1 MLGRLLRPAEQRA
14 ITAASIFETGQMLPS
29 TTRAGVTVTQ
39 DTAFKIGVVYAAIR
53 LVSDVCSALPLD
65 AYVRE
70 GGVRRPL
77 RPKPEWVNDPEPDLS
92 MTRLDHFQAVYVS
105 LLLAGNSFTRI
116 VRDDEGEVVALAVL
130 DPNRVKVD
138 RAGNGR
144 IVFIVDQQRTLTEDE
159 VIHIADVRK
168 PGQLRGVSRIDEL
181 KDTLGL
187 TRALELFSAEFFGS
201 GSTATGI
208 IEVPTE
214 IDGDQAKQIQDGW
227 ESGHKGWRKAHRPGI
242 LSGGATYKKTSVDPD
257 EAQMLGSREFQVEEV
272 ARLFR
277 ISPHLLGST
286 KPGAMSYASV
296 AEMGQ
301 AFVTYTVLPLVS
313 KVEDAYSRLLPR
325 GAFLKFNVD
334 GLLRASIEDRYAA
347 YSVGQQAGFLSIND
361 IHRLEDMSPVV
372 GGDVYRVP
380 LSHVGLPAA
389 QIVETEKNVQMATD
403 LIAAGADPAA
413 TLAAFGLPPIPW
425 RTPEPAPDPTDD
437 TEDDP
442 VDEEDRP

>member
-1 MLGRLLRPAEQRA
+1 MLGRLLRPSEERA
-14 ITAASIFETGQMLPS
+14 ITAASLFESGQMLPS
-29 TTRAGVTVTQ
+29 GTRAGVTVNQ

-53 LVSDVCSALPLD
+53 LVSDVCSTLPVD

-70 GGVRRPL
+70 NGARRPL
-77 RPKPEWVNDPEPDLS
+77 RPKPDWVNDPEPDLS
-92 MTRLDHFQAVYVS
+92 LTRVDHYQALYVS
-105 LLLAGNSFTRI
+105 LLLSGNAFVRI
-116 VRDDEGEVVALAVL
+116 LRDQGDPVALTVL
-130 DPNRVKVD
+130 DPMRVKVD
-138 RAGNGR
+138 RGRDGR
-144 IVFIVDQQRTLTEDE
+144 IVFIIDQQRTLTEDD

-168 PGQLRGVSRIDEL
+168 PGQLRGISRIDEL

-208 IEVPTE
+208 IEVPTDL
-214 IDGDQAKQIQDGW
+214 DGDQAKELQDAW
-227 ESGHKGWRKAHRPGI
+227 ESGHKGWRRAHRPGI
-242 LSGGATYKKTSVDPD
+242 LSGGAKYTKTSVDPD
-257 EAQMLGSREFQVEEV
+257 EAQMLGSREFQVEEI

-277 ISPHLLGST
+277 VSPHLLGST

-313 KVEDAYSRLLPR
+313 KVEDAYSRLLPS

-334 GLLRASIEDRYAA
+334 GLLRASIQDRYAA

-361 IHRLEDMSPVV
+361 IHRLEDMAPVT
-372 GGDVYRVP
+372 GGEEYRVP

-389 QIVETEKNVQMATD
+389 QVVETEKNVGMAAA

-413 TLAAFGLPPIPW
+413 ALAAFGLPAITW
-425 RTPEPAPDPTDD
+425 TTPNGAPNA
-437 TEDDP
+437 
-442 VDEEDRP
+442 